1 MKVILNKCY
10 GGFGVSQEAY
20 ELYAK
25 KKGIE
30 IFFYKFECE
39 NTNQNTEKPI
49 QAFQYSILFL
59 QRILEIMLKCLMII
73 SKNITCI

>member
-1 MKVILNKCY
+1 MKVILNKRY

-30 IFFYKFECE
+30 LFAYKLEIVSG
-39 NTNQNTEKPI
+39 KPI
-49 QAFQYSILFL
+49 YKKTDTGSSQYSLLLL
-59 QRILEIMLKCLMII
+59 QRTLEIILIYLMII
-73 SKNITCI
+73 SANIA